1 MKTFQ
6 QLQEGVYDPNIFNA
20 IFLAGG
26 QGGKSYVVRR
36 TTGGLGMKIVNSD
49 DIYEKDLEKLVWI
62 LVNQKTSFQM
72 KVKRFVYGQNKNQM
86 QDNLVGLM
94 VD

>member
-26 QGGKSYVVRR
+26 PGSGKSYVVRR
-36 TTGGLGMKIVNSD
+36 TTGGLGLKVLNSD
-49 DIYEKDLEKLVWI
+49 DIYEKLNFSSETNLSVLHIDKKLKERSPS
-62 LVNQKTSFQM
+62 L
-72 KVKRFVYGQNKNQM
+72 
-86 QDNLVGLM
+86 
-94 VD
+94 